1 MDAVISFL
9 GKIFGTRNQ
18 RLLKKYQA
26 RVNEINALEEEISKL
41 DDTALRAKTDEFKER
56 LAKGADLDD
65 LLPEA
70 FAVVREASKRV
81 LNMRHFDVQLI
92 GGMVLHDGKIAEMR
106 TGEGKTLV
114 STLPV
119 YLNALTGNGV
129 HVVTVN
135 DYLAKRDSEWM
146 GKIHR
151 FLGLTV
157 GCIECEPQSPEKI
170 DAYQAD
176 ITYGTNNEFGFDY
189 LRDNLA
195 MHKDD
200 LVQKQ
205 HHFAVID
212 EVDSILIDEARTPLI
227 ISGPSEDKTDLYAK
241 LDALVLNLKPEHY
254 ELDEENKNI
263 SLNDHGYDFSEKLLQ
278 KEGLISEGETLYSN
292 HNIMI
297 SHHLSQ
303 ALKAHKLFTKD
314 KDYIVKNDNVLLID
328 EFTGRIMDGR
338 RFSDGLHQAI
348 EAKEHVTIQPEN
360 QTLSSVTFQNYFR
373 LYDKLSGMTGTAQ
386 TESAEFKESFGLDV
400 VEIPTNKPIL
410 RIDEEDALFVSTE
423 KKYDA
428 IVAEVK
434 EAQKNGQPVLV
445 GTASIE
451 RSEDLSKR
459 LKKEKIKHQILNAR
473 YHEQEASIVAQ
484 AGRLGA
490 VTISTNMAGRGTDI
504 QLGGSAEMRI
514 QNEVDPNI
522 SETEKEAQIKKIH
535 AEVAKEKEKVLA
547 AGGLLV
553 IGTERHDSRRIDNQ
567 LRGRS
572 GRQGDPGKSRFY
584 LSFEDDLLRVFGGE
598 KLRNLF
604 QKIGLEEDQALENKM
619 LTSTIVRTQK
629 KVEQRNYDARRN
641 LMKFDDIMN
650 EQRSVVFAM
659 RRDLLVNETYNQT
672 IFEMIENYVAEI
684 LPEYCDEKSITDE
697 WDIQDLQDRLTN
709 NLGQKD
715 YGITNFLQKDGIT
728 FKNFQDFLI
737 QKLKEI
743 YQEKISQ
750 WPEDIS
756 KEIHREVV
764 LRPLDHYWRE
774 HLNLIN
780 HISKVINFRGYG
792 QKDPLIEF
800 KKESYESFSHFLSQK
815 RQDTLMRIFRVE
827 VDFSIADDQISVDEE
842 IKKKLTKDKA
852 LIDPNT
858 QQPISLMD
866 YPRNAICPCGSNK
879 KFKHCHGQFDQIS
892 HSMVS

>member
-1 MDAVISFL
+1 MDALITVL
-9 GKIFGTRNQ
+9 GKVFGTKNQ
-18 RLLKKYQA
+18 RLLKKYQK
-26 RVNEINALEEEISKL
+26 RVDEINSLEATISALN
-41 DDTALRAKTDEFKER
+41 DDALKHKTFEFKER
-56 LAKGADLDD
+56 LATGATLDD
-65 LLPEA
+65 LLTEA

-119 YLNALTGNGV
+119 YLNALTGKGV

-146 GKIHR
+146 GKVHR

-157 GCIECEPQSPEKI
+157 GCIECEPAEKI
-170 DAYQAD
+170 KAYQAD

-195 MHKDD
+195 MHKSE
-200 LVQKQ
+200 LAQKI

-227 ISGPSEDKTDLYAK
+227 ISGPSEDKTALYTS
-241 LDALVLNLKPEHY
+241 LDILIQDILPEHY
-254 ELDEENKNI
+254 DLDEENKAI
-263 SLNDHGYDFSEKLLQ
+263 SLNDVGYDFAEELLQ
-278 KEGLISEGETLYSN
+278 KQNILKPGETLYAN

-297 SHHLSQ
+297 AHHLSQ
-303 ALKAHKLFTKD
+303 ALKAHILFIKD
-314 KDYIVKNDNVLLID
+314 KDYIVKNGSVMLID

-338 RFSDGLHQAI
+338 RLSDGLHQAI
-348 EAKEHVTIQPEN
+348 EAKEKVAIQPEN

-373 LYDKLSGMTGTAQ
+373 LYEKLSGMTGTAL
-386 TESAEFKESFGLDV
+386 TEAAEFKESFGLEV
-400 VEIPTNKPIL
+400 VEIPTNRPIQ
-410 RIDEEDALFVSTE
+410 RIDEEDALFVSVE

-428 IVAEVK
+428 IVHEIQ
-434 EAQKNGQPVLV
+434 EAQKKGQPVLV

-473 YHEQEASIVAQ
+473 YHEQEANIVAQ

-514 QNEVDPNI
+514 QSEI
-522 SETEKEAQIKKIH
+522 SENASDGEHQKLVKKIQK
-535 AEVAKEKEKVLA
+535 EVNLEKEKVLE

-567 LRGRS
+567 LQGRS

-598 KLRNLF
+598 KLRSLF
-604 QKIGLEEDQALENKM
+604 LKMGLEEDQALENKM
-619 LTSTIVRTQK
+619 LTSTIIRTQK

-650 EQRSVVFAM
+650 EQRSVIFSM
-659 RRDLLVNETYNQT
+659 RRELLNNEKYSQS
-672 IFEMIENYVAEI
+672 ILEMIDNYLEEM
-684 LPEYCDEKSITDE
+684 LPEYCHEKVVVDE
-697 WDIQDLQDRLTN
+697 WDIQGLTERLVN
-709 NLGQKD
+709 NLGHRD
-715 YGITNFLQKDGIT
+715 YGIAQIIKEDGLTLKSLQNSLSKNLKD
-728 FKNFQDFLI
+728 
-737 QKLKEI
+737 I
-743 YQEKISQ
+743 YQQKIVQ
-750 WPEDIS
+750 WPPEVAQ
-756 KEIHREVV
+756 EVHREVV
-764 LRPLDHYWRE
+764 LRPLDHHWRE

-780 HISKVINFRGYG
+780 HISKLINFRGYG

-800 KKESYESFSHFLSQK
+800 KKEAFESFSNFLSQK

-827 VDFSIADDQISVDEE
+827 IELSEDLSDQSLPQE
-842 IKKKLTKDKA
+842 IDQPLPDLDLNN
-852 LIDPNT
+852 LIHPETGKHVPFINF
-858 QQPISLMD
+858 
-866 YPRNAICPCGSNK
+866 PRNALCPCGSGK
-879 KFKHCHGQFDQIS
+879 KFKHCHG
-892 HSMVS
+892 MVQNSIPSFSV